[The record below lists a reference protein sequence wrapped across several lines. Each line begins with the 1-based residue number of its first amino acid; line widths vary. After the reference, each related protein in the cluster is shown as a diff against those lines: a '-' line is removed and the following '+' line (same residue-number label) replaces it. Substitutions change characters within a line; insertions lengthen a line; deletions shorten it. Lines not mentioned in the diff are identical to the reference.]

1 MDTLPQ
7 KEKWPC
13 LFTESDTTGEK
24 DFEEFF
30 VEGETLDLERFKNLG
45 IVKSDLGFDNEKLE
59 LFMNTVLSMRIN
71 LSWKKSDLV
80 ELFHELLPGFYHKEK
95 GKYLDSKM

>member
-1 MDTLPQ
+1 METLPQ
-7 KEKWPC
+7 KGKWPC
-13 LFTESDTTGEK
+13 LFTESDTTVEK

-45 IVKSDLGFDNEKLE
+45 IVKSDLGFDNQKLK
-59 LFMNTVLSMRIN
+59 LFMHTVFSMRKN
-71 LSWKKSDLV
+71 LSWTRSELV
-80 ELFHELLPGFYHKEK
+80 ASFHELLPGFDHKEK